1 MKTLKISFLQ
11 STPDF
16 GREGMLQLLKSRYH
30 VVEDDSYFDYLVA
43 TPWFYV
49 NREAFYDF
57 LERTPGHITVMY
69 GCHEA
74 IAPDF
79 MLFDYYIGLDTV
91 PGSDRTVKLPYLRH
105 HLQEVHGGKEG
116 LDAHALLA
124 SKTGFCNFIYA
135 NRKSHPNR
143 DAMFHKLSAFRFVN
157 SLGPHLNNTPGDGH
171 RAEDWY
177 ASSIRMKKPY
187 KFSIA
192 FENAWYPGYTS
203 EKIVTS
209 MLAGTIPIYW
219 GNPDISREFNSASFI
234 NCHDFPTLDAAA
246 AYVQK
251 VDEDDSLW
259 CEIMSRPWKTPE

>member
-30 VVEDDSYFDYLVA
+30 VVEDDSDFDYLVA

-116 LDAHALLA
+116 CPCSPGLQNGFLQLHLRQPQIPSQPGCHVPQAL
-124 SKTGFCNFIYA
+124 
-135 NRKSHPNR
+135 
-143 DAMFHKLSAFRFVN
+143 RFPVRQF
-157 SLGPHLNNTPGDGH
+157 PG
-171 RAEDWY
+171 AP
-177 ASSIRMKKPY
+177 S
-187 KFSIA
+187 
-192 FENAWYPGYTS
+192 
-203 EKIVTS
+203 
-209 MLAGTIPIYW
+209 
-219 GNPDISREFNSASFI
+219 
-234 NCHDFPTLDAAA
+234 
-246 AYVQK
+246 
-251 VDEDDSLW
+251 
-259 CEIMSRPWKTPE
+259 

>member
-30 VVEDDSYFDYLVA
+30 VVEDDSYFYYLVA

-57 LERTPGHITVMY
+57 LERAPGHITVMY

-91 PGSDRTVKLPYLRH
+91 PGSDLTVKLPYLRH
-105 HLQEVHGGKEG
+105 HLQEVHGGKEV
-116 LDAHALLA
+116 LDAHAILA

-157 SLGPHLNNTPGDGH
+157 SLGPHLNNTP
-171 RAEDWY
+171 RAT
-177 ASSIRMKKPY
+177 ATGRKTGTHP
-187 KFSIA
+187 
-192 FENAWYPGYTS
+192 PS
-203 EKIVTS
+203 E
-209 MLAGTIPIYW
+209 
-219 GNPDISREFNSASFI
+219 
-234 NCHDFPTLDAAA
+234 
-246 AYVQK
+246 
-251 VDEDDSLW
+251 
-259 CEIMSRPWKTPE
+259 

>member
-57 LERTPGHITVMY
+57 LERAPGHITVMY

-116 LDAHALLA
+116 LDAMLSWPPKRVSATSFTPTA
-124 SKTGFCNFIYA
+124 NPIPTGMPC
-135 NRKSHPNR
+135 STSSP
-143 DAMFHKLSAFRFVN
+143 LS
-157 SLGPHLNNTPGDGH
+157 G
-171 RAEDWY
+171 
-177 ASSIRMKKPY
+177 SSIPWGPILTTPRRRP
-187 KFSIA
+187 
-192 FENAWYPGYTS
+192 PGGRLVRILHQN
-203 EKIVTS
+203 EKAV
-209 MLAGTIPIYW
+209 
-219 GNPDISREFNSASFI
+219 
-234 NCHDFPTLDAAA
+234 
-246 AYVQK
+246 
-251 VDEDDSLW
+251 
-259 CEIMSRPWKTPE
+259 

>member
-16 GREGMLQLLKSRYH
+16 GKESFRRLLQDRYH
-30 VVEDDSYFDYLVA
+30 VEENDSDFDYLVA

-57 LERTPGHITVMY
+57 LERAPGHVTIMY

-79 MLFDYYIGLDTV
+79 MLFDYYIGVDAI
-91 PGSDRTVKLPYLRH
+91 PYYDRTVKLPSLRP
-105 HLQEVHGGKEG
+105 HLQEVHGAKEG
-116 LDAHALLA
+116 LNAENLLA
-124 SKTGFCNFIYA
+124 AKTGFCNFIYA

-143 DAMFHKLSAFRFVN
+143 DAMFHKLSGYKFVN
-157 SLGPHLNNTPGDGH
+157 SLGSHLNNTPGDGR

-177 ASSIRMKKPY
+177 ASSIEMKKPY

-203 EKIVTS
+203 EKTS
-209 MLAGTIPIYW
+209 PACLPAPSPFIGAIRTSARNSIP
-219 GNPDISREFNSASFI
+219 
-234 NCHDFPTLDAAA
+234 FPSSTAMNLLHWTTL
-246 AYVQK
+246 
-251 VDEDDSLW
+251 W
-259 CEIMSRPWKTPE
+259 PT